1 MGYIKHNEFDKQ
13 LSGQRTI
20 SFYYFWGG
28 ESVLQQNLL
37 EKIQK
42 NENLEKEILYGETLK
57 VDQLVNAVSTATLF
71 ADKKL
76 IVIKNAEKIKTK
88 DEKNIA
94 EVLGTSP
101 TVNPLFFLCSEKIS
115 KDELRNNPLIRKIAE
130 LGEVV
135 EFRQLY
141 QNEMIEYIVH
151 KVAGRGKTISRSDVQ
166 YFIDLTGNNLSEV
179 KNELEKLFLY
189 TKDKKIINST
199 DIENCSGY
207 TNQQNLYKLN
217 DAIRIKDKQ
226 KALKV
231 LNELIESGENEIH
244 IIRSVYKEFNKMLLA
259 ESYIEEKKFNS
270 RKVIETM
277 RLNKYYGEKFL
288 AEIKKYSRSDII
300 NKIEM
305 LYLTELAD
313 KSGRIVNSDL
323 HMLILGL
330 RA

>member
-1 MGYIKHNEFDKQ
+1 LGYIKHNEFDKQ

-189 TKDKKIINST
+189 TKDKKIINSK
-199 DIENCSGY
+199 DIEKCSGY

-259 ESYIEEKKFNS
+259 ESYIEEKKFDS

>member
-1 MGYIKHNEFDKQ
+1 LGYIKHNEFDKQ

-189 TKDKKIINST
+189 TKDKKIIDST

>member
-1 MGYIKHNEFDKQ
+1 LGYIKHNEFDKQ

-20 SFYYFWGG
+20 PFYYFWGG

>member
-1 MGYIKHNEFDKQ
+1 
-13 LSGQRTI
+13 
-20 SFYYFWGG
+20 
-28 ESVLQQNLL
+28 
-37 EKIQK
+37 
-42 NENLEKEILYGETLK
+42 
-57 VDQLVNAVSTATLF
+57 
-71 ADKKL
+71 
-76 IVIKNAEKIKTK
+76 
-88 DEKNIA
+88 
-94 EVLGTSP
+94 
-101 TVNPLFFLCSEKIS
+101 
-115 KDELRNNPLIRKIAE
+115 
-130 LGEVV
+130 
-135 EFRQLY
+135 LY

-189 TKDKKIINST
+189 TKDKKIIDST

>member
-189 TKDKKIINST
+189 TKDKKIIDST

>member
-94 EVLGTSP
+94 EVLGTFP

>member
-151 KVAGRGKTISRSDVQ
+151 KVAGQGKTISRSDVQ

-189 TKDKKIINST
+189 TKDKKIIDST

-231 LNELIESGENEIH
+231 LNELIEAGENEIH

>member
-20 SFYYFWGG
+20 PFYYFWGG

>member
-1 MGYIKHNEFDKQ
+1 LGYIKHNEFDKQ

-151 KVAGRGKTISRSDVQ
+151 KVAGRGKIISRSDVQ

>member
-1 MGYIKHNEFDKQ
+1 LGYIKHNEFDKQ